1 MENAEPVT
9 ACNEHHTFLLVATKL
24 KVLMW
29 NYLPSS
35 FLNAAITSSV
45 TSAWLLIPCILLGP
59 STAGCL
65 NAPQHLLGTV
75 SPRLAEHKIIC
86 YLPQLLP

>member
-24 KVLMW
+24 KLLLW

-45 TSAWLLIPCILLGP
+45 TSAWLLTPCILECNKLRRGEIAEYEAI
-59 STAGCL
+59 SNKARSCL
-65 NAPQHLLGTV
+65 KSFLMHF
-75 SPRLAEHKIIC
+75 S
-86 YLPQLLP
+86 